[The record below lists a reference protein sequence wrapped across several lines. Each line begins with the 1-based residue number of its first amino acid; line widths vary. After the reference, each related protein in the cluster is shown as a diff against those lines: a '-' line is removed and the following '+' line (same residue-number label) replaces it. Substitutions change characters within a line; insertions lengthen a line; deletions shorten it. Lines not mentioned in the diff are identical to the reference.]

1 MCKGLTFIAVLLLW
15 VAAAPGQS
23 ASSNSQTQTQP
34 TQNSTRTNPENPST
48 PLGAPPVQNSDQSKP
63 GPQNS
68 SSTASQPGS
77 SQPNATPP
85 ANISVQSV
93 PAALT
98 GADQAPVNTEVRAV
112 LDTPLSTRTSKP
124 GDLFTATITDPVHG
138 SNGAVIV
145 PAGARLEGEVAEG
158 EQLKAVQALRDR
170 TQLSLRFRDVVLPT
184 GQAVPLSAT
193 LISVN
198 KTNGKTAKQTEDATQ
213 VQAGREGRDVAAG
226 IGTAANGSAGPA
238 LVFGSPLKGL
248 AVGALSGGGYVLA
261 TKAKQVNLPA
271 QTGLVIRLD
280 QPLSISASS
289 TPMQ

>member
-1 MCKGLTFIAVLLLW
+1 MCKGLTFVAVLLLW
-15 VAAAPGQS
+15 VTGATGQS
-23 ASSNSQTQTQP
+23 ASSNSQAQTQP
-34 TQNSTRTNPENPST
+34 SQNSTRTNPQSPST
-48 PLGAPPVQNSDQSKP
+48 PLGASPDRNLPASQAPSAQ
-63 GPQNS
+63 S
-68 SSTASQPGS
+68 SSTAGQPGS
-77 SQPNATPP
+77 SQPSATPP
-85 ANISVQSV
+85 ANSVQSV
-93 PAALT
+93 PGAPT
-98 GADQAPVNTEVRAV
+98 GADEVPVNTEVHAV

-124 GDLFTATITDPVHG
+124 GDRFTATVTDPVRG

-145 PAGARLEGEVAEG
+145 PAGARLEGEVAES
-158 EQLKAVQALRDR
+158 EQLKAVQALRDK

-184 GQAVPLSAT
+184 GQAVPISAT
-193 LISVN
+193 LVSVN
-198 KTNGKTAKQTEDATQ
+198 KTNGKTAKQTEEATQ

-226 IGTAANGSAGPA
+226 VGTAANGSAGPA

-280 QPLSISASS
+280 QPLSISAGS

>member
-1 MCKGLTFIAVLLLW
+1 MRKRLTFIAVLLLW
-15 VAAAPGQS
+15 VAAAGQS

-34 TQNSTRTNPENPST
+34 TQNSTRTNPENPGT
-48 PLGAPPVQNSDQSKP
+48 PLGAPPAQNSDESKP
-63 GPQNS
+63 GPKNS
-68 SSTASQPGS
+68 SNTASQPGS
-77 SQPNATPP
+77 SQSSATPP
-85 ANISVQSV
+85 ASISVQSV
-93 PAALT
+93 PAT
-98 GADQAPVNTEVRAV
+98 PSGADEAPVNTEVHAV

-124 GDLFTATITDPVHG
+124 GDRFTATVTDPVRG
-138 SNGAVIV
+138 SNGAVMV

-158 EQLKAVQALRDR
+158 EQLKAVQALRDK
-170 TQLSLRFRDVVLPT
+170 TELSLRFRDVVLPT

-193 LISVN
+193 LVSVN
-198 KTNGKTAKQTEDATQ
+198 KTNGKTAKHAEEANQ

-226 IGTAANGSAGPA
+226 VGTAANGNAGPA

-280 QPLSISASS
+280 QPLSISAPS